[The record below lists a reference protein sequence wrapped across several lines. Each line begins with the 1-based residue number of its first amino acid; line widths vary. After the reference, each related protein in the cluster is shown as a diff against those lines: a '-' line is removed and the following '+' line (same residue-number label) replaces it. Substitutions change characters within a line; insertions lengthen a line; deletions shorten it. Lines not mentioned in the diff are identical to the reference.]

1 LPSGNILPIIRHQDV
16 EKARQH
22 RSHLES
28 ILGVAHRGEN
38 CASNSGWAGGK
49 VTPAVFSSAVAL
61 LNGLFEHPAELV
73 LCCHMKINE
82 HLDDET
88 G

>member
-1 LPSGNILPIIRHQDV
+1 MVKKPVSIVLTS
-16 EKARQH
+16 KA
-22 RSHLES
+22 SS
-28 ILGVAHRGEN
+28 TYTRGYA
-38 CASNSGWAGGK
+38 CGA
-49 VTPAVFSSAVAL
+49 SSAAAL

-73 LCCHMKINE
+73 LFCHMKINE